1 MNKANLKKKLI
12 IGSANFTQNYGV
24 SNRKIGQNE
33 IRKIL
38 NLAKKNRINSVDTAA
53 SYLTDTTV
61 FKDFKKKLKLI
72 SKINPDIKWISY
84 NYCKEKINWQIKKLY
99 NDIDILLFHDVN
111 VLYKKHGQK
120 IFKNIKQL
128 KKNGFFKKIGISIY
142 SPSCLNYLVSKYEID
157 VVQCPYNIFDKRII
171 DSGWL
176 HKLKKKKIEVHA
188 RSIFL
193 QGVLLNKNY
202 STKKYFKKWKN
213 HFDLW
218 FRYLKK
224 NDISG
229 VDYCVND
236 IINKDF
242 DRIVIGIE
250 NFNNF
255 NELLN
260 FKPLK
265 NINNFINLKNN
276 DLGLIDPRKW
286 KNI

>member
-1 MNKANLKKKLI
+1 MA
-12 IGSANFTQNYGV
+12 
-24 SNRKIGQNE
+24 
-33 IRKIL
+33 
-38 NLAKKNRINSVDTAA
+38 
-53 SYLTDTTV
+53 
-61 FKDFKKKLKLI
+61 
-72 SKINPDIKWISY
+72 PM
-84 NYCKEKINWQIKKLY
+84 
-99 NDIDILLFHDVN
+99 
-111 VLYKKHGQK
+111 
-120 IFKNIKQL
+120 
-128 KKNGFFKKIGISIY
+128 
-142 SPSCLNYLVSKYEID
+142 
-157 VVQCPYNIFDKRII
+157 
-171 DSGWL
+171 
-176 HKLKKKKIEVHA
+176 KKKIEVHA

-193 QGVLLNKNY
+193 QGLLLKKNY
-202 STKKYFKKWKN
+202 LKKKYFNKWKN

-286 KNI
+286 KLI

>member
-1 MNKANLKKKLI
+1 M
-12 IGSANFTQNYGV
+12 
-24 SNRKIGQNE
+24 
-33 IRKIL
+33 
-38 NLAKKNRINSVDTAA
+38 
-53 SYLTDTTV
+53 
-61 FKDFKKKLKLI
+61 
-72 SKINPDIKWISY
+72 
-84 NYCKEKINWQIKKLY
+84 
-99 NDIDILLFHDVN
+99 
-111 VLYKKHGQK
+111 
-120 IFKNIKQL
+120 
-128 KKNGFFKKIGISIY
+128 
-142 SPSCLNYLVSKYEID
+142 
-157 VVQCPYNIFDKRII
+157 QCPYNIFDKRII

-176 HKLKKKKIEVHA
+176 HKLKKKNRSA
-188 RSIFL
+188 CFRSIFL
-193 QGVLLNKNY
+193 QGVFIKQKLFDQ
-202 STKKYFKKWKN
+202 KYFNKWKN

-286 KNI
+286 KLI